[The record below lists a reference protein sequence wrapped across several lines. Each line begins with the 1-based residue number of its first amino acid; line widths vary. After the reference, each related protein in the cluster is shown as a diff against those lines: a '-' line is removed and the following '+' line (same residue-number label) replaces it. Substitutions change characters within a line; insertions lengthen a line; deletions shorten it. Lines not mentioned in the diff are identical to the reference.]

1 MRQFRKDA
9 QSAKVVQCHRSFEDA
24 TRPFYLLRPLPK
36 TQTTCH
42 GWAAL
47 VAPGVAQTV
56 VQGFAC
62 REPVLWS
69 CGSATG
75 AWSLFLRCRNV
86 CEREI
91 PFCGAFVPVVVFTT
105 AAGDPRR
112 SWENVFVVF
121 LNVVKTEKAADFQC
135 RSRRDPFAELSCC
148 CCWRISVSQ

>member
-1 MRQFRKDA
+1 MSSLYVGIYCDILIIIIITIIITIITVIVMILIIIKIMYHHICCLQTFWATCTTPKSKICLSYCFFTLASLTR
-9 QSAKVVQCHRSFEDA
+9 

-91 PFCGAFVPVVVFTT
+91 PQQI
-105 AAGDPRR
+105 R
-112 SWENVFVVF
+112 
-121 LNVVKTEKAADFQC
+121 
-135 RSRRDPFAELSCC
+135 
-148 CCWRISVSQ
+148 